1 MTSFSI
7 TRSAARRPR
16 TEYSEASPSERA
28 RRLSNTVLDLK
39 DTGAYVTEIGKLWS
53 EAQEKF
59 VVIGRYLNQAKAT
72 LPHGEF
78 EHMIATQ
85 LPFGRH
91 VAFQLRSVAAAVDSG
106 RLLED
111 ELPHSYATAYK
122 LAILEDRHLG
132 VARERGLVRP
142 AVTRREIE
150 AFRREMADA
159 ASPQGA
165 PGALVREWKAISR
178 EVERLEEQLRRAHAR
193 RAQLEAE
200 MGPKPVG
207 SGSRGRSSGPV
218 IDADDGLLAAA
229 DEAPRPGDRSA

>member
-7 TRSAARRPR
+7 AKSAARRPR
-16 TEYSEASPSERA
+16 AGFQEPALNDRA
-28 RRLSNTVLDLK
+28 RRLSNTVLDLR
-39 DTGAYVTEIGKLWS
+39 DTGAYVAEIGKLWS

-91 VAFQLRSVAAAVDSG
+91 VAFQLRSVAAAVDGG

-132 VARERGLVRP
+132 LARERGLVRP

-150 AFRREMADA
+150 AFRREVADA
-159 ASPQGA
+159 ASPDGVR
-165 PGALVREWKAISR
+165 GALTREWKAVCR
-178 EVERLEEQLRRAHAR
+178 EVERLEEQLRHAHAR

-200 MGPKPVG
+200 MHPG
-207 SGSRGRSSGPV
+207 SVPTRSPGRSHGPV
-218 IDADDGLLAAA
+218 IDADGGTV
-229 DEAPRPGDRSA
+229 PPVGKGRRST